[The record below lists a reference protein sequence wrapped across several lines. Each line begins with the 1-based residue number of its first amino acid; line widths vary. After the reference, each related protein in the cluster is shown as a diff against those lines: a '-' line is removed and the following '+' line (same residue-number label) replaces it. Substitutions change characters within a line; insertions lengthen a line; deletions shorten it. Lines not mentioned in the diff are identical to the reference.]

1 MVQDSGKKQVS
12 AGQTAAQTS
21 ATWVPASLTL
31 RCGQKSRSWPKALTT
46 AQHCL
51 PGHFSMKK
59 TQNQQL
65 LSLLQVTPAGFCH
78 LCLCLERIKTFP
90 QVPSSPPPME

>member
-21 ATWVPASLTL
+21 AAWVPASLTL
-31 RCGQKSRSWPKALTT
+31 RCGQRSRSWPKALTT

-51 PGHFSMKK
+51 PGHFSCKNK
-59 TQNQQL
+59 QNGYL
-65 LSLLQVTPAGFCH
+65 LFS
-78 LCLCLERIKTFP
+78 K
-90 QVPSSPPPME
+90 